1 MSVKITIPTYL
12 ATLLAPHTCCGCNI
26 VGTLLCDNCK
36 NDIIRDPLYRCLEC
50 GQPTLSGQC
59 QTCSLPYAAAWC
71 ALQREG
77 ALERLIDRYKFERAQ
92 AAQHTLADL
101 LDAVTPPL
109 PADTIIVPI
118 PTIPAHQRQRGYDHC
133 RLLAQAFAR
142 LRGLPCQP
150 VLTRAQHSVQLGS
163 SRTQRQQQARQAFTC
178 SRTLP
183 SEVTYCLIDD
193 ISTTGAT
200 IRYAS
205 RCLRTAGARQ
215 VIAVVVAHQPFG

>member
-12 ATLLAPHTCCGCNI
+12 ANLLAPHTCCGCNI
-26 VGTLLCDNCK
+26 TGTLLCDNCK
-36 NDIIRDPLYRCLEC
+36 NDIILAPLYRCLEC

-59 QTCSLPYAAAWC
+59 QACTLPYAAAWC

-118 PTIPAHQRQRGYDHC
+118 PTIPAHQRQR
-133 RLLAQAFAR
+133 
-142 LRGLPCQP
+142 
-150 VLTRAQHSVQLGS
+150 
-163 SRTQRQQQARQAFTC
+163 QARQAFAC
-178 SRTLP
+178 PRTLS

-200 IRYAS
+200 IRYAA
-205 RCLRTAGARQ
+205 RHLRTAGARQ

>member
-36 NDIIRDPLYRCLEC
+36 NNIIRDPLYRCLEC

-59 QTCSLPYAAAWC
+59 QTCTLPYAAAWC

-92 AAQHTLADL
+92 AAQHTLAGL

-109 PADTIIVPI
+109 PTGTIIVPI

-133 RLLAQAFAR
+133 RLLAQAFAQR
-142 LRGLPCQP
+142 RGLPCQP
-150 VLTRAQHSVQLGS
+150 VLTRAQTRIQPGS
-163 SRTQRQQQARQAFTC
+163 NRAQRQQQARQAFTC
-178 SRTLP
+178 SRTLL

-205 RCLRTAGARQ
+205 HCLRTAGARQ
-215 VIAVVVAHQPFG
+215 VIAVVVAHQPFT

>member
-1 MSVKITIPTYL
+1 MSVKITIPTYF
-12 ATLLAPHTCCGCNI
+12 ANLLAPHTCCGCNI
-26 VGTLLCDNCK
+26 TGTLLCDNCK

-50 GQPTLSGQC
+50 GQPT
-59 QTCSLPYAAAWC
+59 CSLPYAAAWC

-77 ALERLIDRYKFERAQ
+77 ALEQLINRYKFERAQ

-178 SRTLP
+178 PRTLS

-200 IRYAS
+200 ICYAS
-205 RCLRTAGARQ
+205 RCLRTAGAQQ

>member
-1 MSVKITIPTYL
+1 MSVKITIPTCF
-12 ATLLAPHTCCGCNI
+12 ANLLAPHACCGCNI
-26 VGTLLCDNCK
+26 IGTLLCDNCK

-59 QTCSLPYAAAWC
+59 QTCTLPYAAAWC

-77 ALERLIDRYKFERAQ
+77 ALEQLINRYKFERTQ

-133 RLLAQAFAR
+133 RLLAQAFAQR
-142 LRGLPCQP
+142 RGLPCQP
-150 VLTRAQHSVQLGS
+150 VLTRAQYSVQLGS
-163 SRTQRQQQARQAFTC
+163 SRAKRQRQARQAFAC
-178 SRTLP
+178 SYTLS

-215 VIAVVVAHQPFG
+215 VIAVVVAHQPFA

>member
-26 VGTLLCDNCK
+26 TGTLLCDNCK
-36 NDIIRDPLYRCLEC
+36 NDIIHNPLYRCLEC

-59 QTCSLPYAAAWC
+59 QACTLSYAAAWC
-71 ALQREG
+71 ALQREA
-77 ALERLIDRYKFERAQ
+77 ALEQLIDRYKFERAQ
-92 AAQHTLADL
+92 AAQHTLAGL

-133 RLLAQAFAR
+133 RLLAQAFAQR
-142 LRGLPCQP
+142 RGLPCQP
-150 VLTRAQHSVQLGS
+150 VLTRAQYSVQLGS
-163 SRTQRQQQARQAFTC
+163 SHAQRQQQACQAFAC
-178 SRTLP
+178 SYTLS

-215 VIAVVVAHQPFG
+215 VIAVVVAHQPFA

>member
-1 MSVKITIPTYL
+1 MSVKITIPTYF
-12 ATLLAPHTCCGCNI
+12 ANLLAPHTCCGCNI
-26 VGTLLCDNCK
+26 TGTLLCDNCK

-77 ALERLIDRYKFERAQ
+77 ALEQLINRYKFERAQ

-150 VLTRAQHSVQLGS
+150 V
-163 SRTQRQQQARQAFTC
+163 RQAFTC
-178 SRTLP
+178 PRTLS

-200 IRYAS
+200 ICYAS
-205 RCLRTAGARQ
+205 RCLRTAGAQQ

>member
-12 ATLLAPHTCCGCNI
+12 ANLLAPHTCCGCNI

-77 ALERLIDRYKFERAQ
+77 ALERLINRYKFERAQ
-92 AAQHTLADL
+92 AAQHTLAHL

-109 PADTIIVPI
+109 PADAIIVPI

-142 LRGLPCQP
+142 LRAYPASQSSHALKTAYSWGVAVPSASSKP
-150 VLTRAQHSVQLGS
+150 ARHSLAPAHS
-163 SRTQRQQQARQAFTC
+163 HQRSPTALSMIFLQRVRRFTML
-178 SRTLP
+178 R
-183 SEVTYCLIDD
+183 V
-193 ISTTGAT
+193 
-200 IRYAS
+200 AS
-205 RCLRTAGARQ
+205 APLVPGRLLRW
-215 VIAVVVAHQPFG
+215 